1 MEIYDL
7 NNFDKKNKLDSCTL
21 GLGNFDGLHLG
32 HKALIKDI
40 KLIAKKNNIKSGI
53 LLFKEH
59 TNTVIL
65 NEKKDYFLTSYKD
78 KLEML
83 KESEL
88 DYIFVVHF
96 DNYISD
102 LSPEDFIG
110 FLKSY
115 TNVNYI
121 VVGKDYTF
129 GKKAKGNINTL
140 KSLSEKYNYK
150 LKIVDDYIID
160 NTLIKSSKIREL
172 LKAGNLKL
180 ANKYLGRNYFIKGKV
195 IHGEGRGT
203 GLGFPTANL
212 DNIDHYLLP
221 KEGVYLTV
229 TYIDNKK
236 YKSLTSIG
244 YNETFEDDDL
254 KIETFIIDFNSNIYD
269 DYIKVEFIE
278 YIRENIKFEDKNGLI
293 DQINKD
299 FNYAN
304 NYKINLH
311 N

>member
-7 NNFDKKNKLDSCTL
+7 NNFDKKNKIDSCAL

-121 VVGKDYTF
+121 VVGKD
-129 GKKAKGNINTL
+129 
-140 KSLSEKYNYK
+140 
-150 LKIVDDYIID
+150 
-160 NTLIKSSKIREL
+160 
-172 LKAGNLKL
+172 
-180 ANKYLGRNYFIKGKV
+180 
-195 IHGEGRGT
+195 
-203 GLGFPTANL
+203 
-212 DNIDHYLLP
+212 
-221 KEGVYLTV
+221 
-229 TYIDNKK
+229 
-236 YKSLTSIG
+236 
-244 YNETFEDDDL
+244 
-254 KIETFIIDFNSNIYD
+254 
-269 DYIKVEFIE
+269 
-278 YIRENIKFEDKNGLI
+278 
-293 DQINKD
+293 
-299 FNYAN
+299 
-304 NYKINLH
+304 
-311 N
+311 